1 MNLKGSVS
9 VSDMRIALRFTP
21 IKSLDEV
28 NTKRLLCY
36 LPPTRAILVDS
47 SRKLSVNELN
57 HTPFV

>member
-28 NTKRLLCY
+28 NTKGFYVIYRQ
-36 LPPTRAILVDS
+36 PEQS
-47 SRKLSVNELN
+47 
-57 HTPFV
+57 